1 MHSKAVI
8 DAIIRVQSYV
18 SKISQISSDNK
29 IFIQCEPILGRG
41 FRLGKYKCR
50 CRPGYEYPFIDQND
64 FFTGEAMD
72 AQWDLLTSSNSHM
85 SRFDQLKCRIAMG
98 SALQPTN
105 LLLLSLVT
113 LPLSIS
119 PDR

>member
-1 MHSKAVI
+1 MHSRAVI

-18 SKISQISSDNK
+18 LNVSQSFSYDKIL
-29 IFIQCEPILGRG
+29 IQCEPILGRG

-72 AQWDLLTSSNSHM
+72 AQWDLLMSSNSHM

-105 LLLLSLVT
+105 LLLVT
-113 LPLSIS
+113 LLLSVL
-119 PDR
+119 PG